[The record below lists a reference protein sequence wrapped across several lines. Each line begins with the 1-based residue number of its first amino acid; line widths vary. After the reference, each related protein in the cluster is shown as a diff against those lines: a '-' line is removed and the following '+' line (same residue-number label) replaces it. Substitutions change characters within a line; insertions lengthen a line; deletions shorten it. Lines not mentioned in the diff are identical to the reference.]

1 MKKQEGIN
9 LKSSVFDLMPGA

>member
-9 LKSSVFDLMPGA
+9 LKSSVFDLIPGA